1 LNIFPAN
8 WEKRKNMQPQNVQ
21 QQLFTLIE
29 QKIQPRKLSA
39 ELGDLLSIAPSA
51 VYRRLSGE
59 TLISFEQLL
68 LLIKHY
74 DIPFGQLTDPL
85 AISFELPTLLT
96 PPKKLMEFLTFLE
109 KDLVELKR
117 DSASK
122 IRFAALEVPLFY
134 YLMFPQLAAF
144 KFFMWRRTLWQ
155 SKNPA
160 LTKFSFSEY
169 TNDSPLQMQIK
180 NMVDL
185 YSTIDG
191 EEVWNSN
198 MFDITLNQMR
208 YCLSAGL
215 FQDPNDVKI
224 LIQNSKDLIAH
235 FEMMAIKGKKT
246 TDKDA
251 ASIKVWY
258 NELFQNGMFI
268 LTETSSKSLI
278 YNAFDVPNFMVS
290 SNSEMYKVGLNF
302 FNRMSS
308 FSLDIMGANEVNR
321 HQFFGRLSRKID
333 IFEKESLV

>member
-1 LNIFPAN
+1 MN
-8 WEKRKNMQPQNVQ
+8 PQSIQ

-29 QKIQPRKLSA
+29 QKIYPRKLSA
-39 ELGDLLSIAPSA
+39 ELGQLLSIAPSA

-59 TLISFEQLL
+59 TIISFEQLL
-68 LLIKHY
+68 LLIAHY
-74 DIPFGQLTDPL
+74 NIPFGQLTNPL
-85 AISFELPTLLT
+85 AVSFELPTILT
-96 PPKKLMEFLTFLE
+96 PPKKLTEFLNLLE
-109 KDLVELKR
+109 KDLMELKQ

-134 YLMFPQLAAF
+134 YLAFPELAAF

-169 TNDSPLQMQIK
+169 LTDSPLQMQMR
-180 NMVDL
+180 NMVNL
-185 YSTIDG
+185 YTTIDG

-198 MFDITLNQMR
+198 MFDITLNQIR
-208 YCLSAGL
+208 YCLNAGL
-215 FQDPNDVKI
+215 FQDVNDVKI
-224 LIQNSKDLIAH
+224 LMNNNKELIAH
-235 FEMMAIKGKKT
+235 FETMVVKGRKSTEKN
-246 TDKDA
+246 A
-251 ASIKVWY
+251 APIKVWY

-268 LTETSSKSLI
+268 LTETSSNKLI

-308 FSLDIMGANEVNR
+308 FSLVIMGANEVNR
-321 HQFFGRLSRKID
+321 HQFFDRLHRKIEL
-333 IFEKESLV
+333 FEKELLV

>member
-1 LNIFPAN
+1 MN
-8 WEKRKNMQPQNVQ
+8 PQNIQ

-29 QKIQPRKLSA
+29 EKIQPRKLSA

-68 LLIKHY
+68 LLIQHY
-74 DIPFGQLTDPL
+74 DIPFGQLTNPL
-85 AISFELPTLLT
+85 AVGFELPTLLT
-96 PPKKLMEFLTFLE
+96 PPRKLMEFLTMLE
-109 KDLVELKR
+109 KDLEELKR
-117 DSASK
+117 DSAPK

-144 KFFMWRRTLWQ
+144 KFFMWRRTLFQ

-169 TNDSPLQMQIK
+169 MNDSPLQMQMR
-180 NMVDL
+180 NMVNL
-185 YSTIDG
+185 YTTIDG
-191 EEVWNSN
+191 EEVWNSH
-198 MFDITLNQMR
+198 MFDITLNQIR
-208 YCLSAGL
+208 YCLNAGL
-215 FQDPNDVKI
+215 FQDVNDVKI
-224 LIQNSKDLIAH
+224 LMNNNKALIAH
-235 FEMMAIKGKKT
+235 FEMMVVKGRKSS
-246 TDKDA
+246 DKNA
-251 ASIKVWY
+251 APIKVWD

-268 LTETSSKSLI
+268 LTETTSKRLI

-290 SNSEMYKVGLNF
+290 SNVEMYKVGLSF

-321 HQFFGRLSRKID
+321 HQFFDRLHRKIE
-333 IFEKESLV
+333 IFEKELLV